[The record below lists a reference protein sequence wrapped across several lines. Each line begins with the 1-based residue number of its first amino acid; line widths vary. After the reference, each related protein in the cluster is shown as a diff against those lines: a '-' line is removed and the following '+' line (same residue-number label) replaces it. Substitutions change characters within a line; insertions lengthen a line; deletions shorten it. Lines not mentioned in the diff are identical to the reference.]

1 MRRNPKIS
9 VITVVLNAARDLEK
23 TLESTIGQ
31 DYPGLEIII
40 IDGGSVDGTLAVIKR
55 FANRINYWI
64 SEPDGGIYD
73 AMNKGLARATG
84 EWVNFMNA
92 GDVFYNDRVLST
104 IFSLDHSDTG
114 VLYGDSIASY
124 PGFRAFRKAGTP
136 ANLWKGMICCHQSVF
151 VRTKLVRHD
160 GFRHNQYF
168 SADYE
173 MMVRLHAAGCRFS
186 YLPETVSVFDT
197 RGISNRYMARS
208 ARSNLEIITAFR
220 ALSEAEKTY
229 HRRFIRRALITER
242 MYLYMPPAMT
252 RFLARWIHRD
262 QVIPQMN
269 RP

>member
-84 EWVNFMNA
+84 DWVNFMNA
-92 GDVFYNDRVLST
+92 GDVFYNKRVLSSV
-104 IFSLDHSDTG
+104 FSRDHGDAG
-114 VLYGDSIASY
+114 VIYGDSIASY

-136 ANLWKGMICCHQSVF
+136 ADLWKGMICCHQSVF

-173 MMVRLHAAGCRFS
+173 MMVRLQSAGVMFS
-186 YLPETVSVFDT
+186 YIPATVSVFDT

-208 ARSNLEIITAFR
+208 ARSNLEIIGVYRVLT
-220 ALSEAEKTY
+220 EGEKSC
-229 HRRFIRRALITER
+229 HRRIIRIAQITEMLYKCLPAAVTRLLLRQLYRNQVINKEIRR
-242 MYLYMPPAMT
+242 
-252 RFLARWIHRD
+252 
-262 QVIPQMN
+262 
-269 RP
+269 